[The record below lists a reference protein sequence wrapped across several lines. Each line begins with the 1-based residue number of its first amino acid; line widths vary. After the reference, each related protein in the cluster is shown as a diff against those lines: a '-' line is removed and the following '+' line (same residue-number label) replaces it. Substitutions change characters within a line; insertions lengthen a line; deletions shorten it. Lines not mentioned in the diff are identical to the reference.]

1 MEEEN
6 NRIVETLF
14 GLSGASDEHME
25 EVLSAI
31 PLFTERNMLS
41 EWDGLPVKSRL
52 PPEVEAGFK
61 TRNQWE
67 EQDLYPKDDA
77 RPVRMH
83 PSLRAKRIFD
93 YYYVS
98 DTDAGE
104 TEGAADE
111 ERQVRVTIRVD
122 AEVKRN
128 LQRQAKELDM
138 SVSEYIALLVMQP
151 YEDENGETD

>member
-6 NRIVETLF
+6 NRIVETLL

-83 PSLRAKRIFD
+83 PSSRAKRTFD
-93 YYYVS
+93 YYS
-98 DTDAGE
+98 
-104 TEGAADE
+104 
-111 ERQVRVTIRVD
+111 R
-122 AEVKRN
+122 
-128 LQRQAKELDM
+128 
-138 SVSEYIALLVMQP
+138 
-151 YEDENGETD
+151 EDSHFCKW

>member
-6 NRIVETLF
+6 NRIVETLL
-14 GLSGASDEHME
+14 GLSGATDDHME

-31 PLFTERNMLS
+31 PIFTEWNMLS
-41 EWDGLPVKSRL
+41 LWDGLPVKSRL
-52 PPEVEAGFK
+52 PPEVEDGFK

-67 EQDLYPKDDA
+67 EQNLYPKDDA

-83 PSLRAKRIFD
+83 PSPRAKRIF
-93 YYYVS
+93 YYYHVS
-98 DTDAGE
+98 DIGE
-104 TEGAADE
+104 ADQTEDDE
-111 ERQVRVTIRVD
+111 KQVSVTIRID

-138 SVSEYIALLVMQP
+138 SVSEYIALLVMHP
-151 YEDENGETD
+151 CDEDGETE

>member
-1 MEEEN
+1 METEN
-6 NRIVETLF
+6 DMIVETLL

-31 PLFTERNMLS
+31 PFFTDWNMLS
-41 EWDGLPVKSRL
+41 LWDGLPVKSRL

-67 EQDLYPKDDA
+67 EQNLCPKDDA

-83 PSLRAKRIFD
+83 PSPRAKRIF
-93 YYYVS
+93 YYYHVS
-98 DTDAGE
+98 DIGE
-104 TEGAADE
+104 ADQTEDGE
-111 ERQVRVTIRVD
+111 QPVRVTIRVD
-122 AEVKRN
+122 AGVKRN

-138 SVSEYIALLVMQP
+138 SVSEYIALLVMQL

>member
-6 NRIVETLF
+6 NRIVETLL

-41 EWDGLPVKSRL
+41 LWDGLPVKSRL

-83 PSLRAKRIFD
+83 PSSRAKRTFD
-93 YYYVS
+93 YYCVS
-98 DTDAGE
+98 DIGE
-104 TEGAADE
+104 ADQTEDDE
-111 ERQVRVTIRVD
+111 KQVSVTIRVD

-138 SVSEYIALLVMQP
+138 SVSEYIALLVMHP
-151 YEDENGETD
+151 CDEDGETE

>member
-6 NRIVETLF
+6 NRIVETLL

-41 EWDGLPVKSRL
+41 EWDGLPVK
-52 PPEVEAGFK
+52 
-61 TRNQWE
+61 QWE

-83 PSLRAKRIFD
+83 PSSRAKRTFD
-93 YYYVS
+93 YYCVS
-98 DTDAGE
+98 DIE
-104 TEGAADE
+104 EVQQTEE
-111 ERQVRVTIRVD
+111 EQVRMTIRVD

-138 SVSEYIALLVMQP
+138 SVSEYIALLVMHP
-151 YEDENGETD
+151 CDEDGETE

>member
-1 MEEEN
+1 METEN
-6 NRIVETLF
+6 DMIVETLL
-14 GLSGASDEHME
+14 GLSGASNEHME

-31 PLFTERNMLS
+31 PFFTEWNMLS
-41 EWDGLPVKSRL
+41 LWDGLPVKSRL

-67 EQDLYPKDDA
+67 EQNLCPKDDA

-83 PSLRAKRIFD
+83 PSPRAKRIF
-93 YYYVS
+93 YYYHVS
-98 DTDAGE
+98 DIGE
-104 TEGAADE
+104 ADQTEDGE
-111 ERQVRVTIRVD
+111 QPVRVTIRVD
-122 AEVKRN
+122 AGVKRN

-138 SVSEYIALLVMQP
+138 SVSEYIALLVMQL

>member
-1 MEEEN
+1 METEN
-6 NRIVETLF
+6 DMIVETLL

-31 PLFTERNMLS
+31 PFFTEWNMLS
-41 EWDGLPVKSRL
+41 LWDGLPVKSRL
-52 PPEVEAGFK
+52 PPEVEDGFK

-67 EQDLYPKDDA
+67 EQNLYPKDDA

-83 PSLRAKRIFD
+83 PSPRAKRIF
-93 YYYVS
+93 YYYHVS
-98 DTDAGE
+98 DIGE
-104 TEGAADE
+104 ADQTEDDE
-111 ERQVRVTIRVD
+111 KQVSVTIRVD

-138 SVSEYIALLVMQP
+138 SVSEYIALLVMHP
-151 YEDENGETD
+151 CDEDGETE

>member
-1 MEEEN
+1 METEN
-6 NRIVETLF
+6 DMIAEILL
-14 GLSGASDEHME
+14 GLSGASNEHME

-31 PLFTERNMLS
+31 PFFTEWNMLS
-41 EWDGLPVKSRL
+41 LWDGLPVKSRL

-67 EQDLYPKDDA
+67 EQNLCPKDDA

-83 PSLRAKRIFD
+83 PSPRAKRIF
-93 YYYVS
+93 YYYHVS
-98 DTDAGE
+98 DIGE
-104 TEGAADE
+104 ADQTEDGE
-111 ERQVRVTIRVD
+111 QPVRVTIRVD
-122 AEVKRN
+122 AGVKRN

>member
-1 MEEEN
+1 METEN
-6 NRIVETLF
+6 DMIVETLL
-14 GLSGASDEHME
+14 GLSGASNEHME

-31 PLFTERNMLS
+31 PFFTEWNMLS
-41 EWDGLPVKSRL
+41 LWDGLPVKGRL

-67 EQDLYPKDDA
+67 EQNLCPKDDA

-83 PSLRAKRIFD
+83 PSPRAKRIF
-93 YYYVS
+93 YYYHVS
-98 DTDAGE
+98 DIGE
-104 TEGAADE
+104 ADQTEDGE
-111 ERQVRVTIRVD
+111 QPVRVTIRVD
-122 AEVKRN
+122 AGVKRN

>member
-1 MEEEN
+1 METEN
-6 NRIVETLF
+6 DMIAEILL
-14 GLSGASDEHME
+14 GLSGATDDHME

-31 PLFTERNMLS
+31 PIFTEWNMLS
-41 EWDGLPVKSRL
+41 LWDGLPVKSRL
-52 PPEVEAGFK
+52 PPEVEDGFK

-67 EQDLYPKDDA
+67 EQNLYPKDDA

-83 PSLRAKRIFD
+83 PSPRAKRIF
-93 YYYVS
+93 YYYHVS
-98 DTDAGE
+98 DIGE
-104 TEGAADE
+104 ADQTEDDE
-111 ERQVRVTIRVD
+111 KQVSVTIRVD

>member
-6 NRIVETLF
+6 NRIVETLL
-14 GLSGASDEHME
+14 GLSGASDDHME

-31 PLFTERNMLS
+31 PIFTEWNMLS
-41 EWDGLPVKSRL
+41 LWDGLPVKSRL
-52 PPEVEAGFK
+52 PPEVEDGFK

-83 PSLRAKRIFD
+83 PSSRAKRTFD
-93 YYYVS
+93 YYCVS
-98 DTDAGE
+98 DIE
-104 TEGAADE
+104 EVQQTEE
-111 ERQVRVTIRVD
+111 EQVRMTIRVD

-138 SVSEYIALLVMQP
+138 SVSEYIALLVMHP
-151 YEDENGETD
+151 CDEDGETE

>member
-1 MEEEN
+1 METEN
-6 NRIVETLF
+6 DMIVETLL
-14 GLSGASDEHME
+14 GLSGASNEHME

-31 PLFTERNMLS
+31 PFFTEWNMLS
-41 EWDGLPVKSRL
+41 LWDGLPVKSRL

-67 EQDLYPKDDA
+67 EQNLCPKDDA

-83 PSLRAKRIFD
+83 PSPRAKRIF
-93 YYYVS
+93 YYYHVS
-98 DTDAGE
+98 DIGE
-104 TEGAADE
+104 ADQTEDDE
-111 ERQVRVTIRVD
+111 KQVSVTIRVD

-138 SVSEYIALLVMQP
+138 SVSEYIALLVMHP
-151 YEDENGETD
+151 CDEDGETE

>member
-1 MEEEN
+1 METEN
-6 NRIVETLF
+6 DMIVETLL

-31 PLFTERNMLS
+31 PFFTEWNMLS
-41 EWDGLPVKSRL
+41 LWDGLPVKSRL

-67 EQDLYPKDDA
+67 EQNLCPKDDA

-83 PSLRAKRIFD
+83 PSPRAKRIF
-93 YYYVS
+93 YYYHVS
-98 DTDAGE
+98 DIGE
-104 TEGAADE
+104 ADQTEDDE
-111 ERQVRVTIRVD
+111 KQVRMTIRVD

-138 SVSEYIALLVMQP
+138 SVSEYIALLVMHP
-151 YEDENGETD
+151 CDEDGETE

>member
-1 MEEEN
+1 METEN
-6 NRIVETLF
+6 DMIVETLL

-31 PLFTERNMLS
+31 PIFTEWNMLS
-41 EWDGLPVKSRL
+41 LWDGLPVKSRL
-52 PPEVEAGFK
+52 PPEVEDGFK

-67 EQDLYPKDDA
+67 EQNLYPKDDA

-83 PSLRAKRIFD
+83 PSPRAKRIF
-93 YYYVS
+93 YYYHVS
-98 DTDAGE
+98 DIGE
-104 TEGAADE
+104 ADQTEDDE
-111 ERQVRVTIRVD
+111 KQVSVTIRVD

-138 SVSEYIALLVMQP
+138 SVSEYIALLVMHP
-151 YEDENGETD
+151 CDEDGETE

>member
-6 NRIVETLF
+6 NRIVETLL
-14 GLSGASDEHME
+14 GLSGATDEHME

-52 PPEVEAGFK
+52 PPEVEDGFK

-67 EQDLYPKDDA
+67 EQNLYPKDDA

-83 PSLRAKRIFD
+83 PSPRAKRIL
-93 YYYVS
+93 YYYHVS
-98 DTDAGE
+98 DIGE
-104 TEGAADE
+104 ADQTEDDE
-111 ERQVRVTIRVD
+111 KQVSVTIRVD

-138 SVSEYIALLVMQP
+138 SVSEYIALLVMHP
-151 YEDENGETD
+151 CDEDGETE

>member
-1 MEEEN
+1 METEN
-6 NRIVETLF
+6 DMIVETLL

-31 PLFTERNMLS
+31 PFFTEWNMLS
-41 EWDGLPVKSRL
+41 LWDGLPVKSRL
-52 PPEVEAGFK
+52 PPEVEDGFK

-67 EQDLYPKDDA
+67 EQNLCPKDDA

-83 PSLRAKRIFD
+83 PSPRAKRIF
-93 YYYVS
+93 YYYHVS
-98 DTDAGE
+98 DIGE
-104 TEGAADE
+104 ADQTEDDE
-111 ERQVRVTIRVD
+111 KQVSVTIRVD

-138 SVSEYIALLVMQP
+138 SVSEYIALLVMHP
-151 YEDENGETD
+151 CDEDGETE

>member
-6 NRIVETLF
+6 NRIVETLL

-52 PPEVEAGFK
+52 PPEVKAGFK

-67 EQDLYPKDDA
+67 EQNLYPKDDA

-83 PSLRAKRIFD
+83 PSPRAKRIF
-93 YYYVS
+93 YYYHVS
-98 DTDAGE
+98 DIGE
-104 TEGAADE
+104 ADQTEDDE
-111 ERQVRVTIRVD
+111 KQVSVTIRVD

-138 SVSEYIALLVMQP
+138 SVSEYIALLVMHP
-151 YEDENGETD
+151 CDEDGETE

>member
-6 NRIVETLF
+6 NRIVETLL

-67 EQDLYPKDDA
+67 DQAVSLKDGA

-83 PSLRAKRIFD
+83 PSPRAQRTFD
-93 YYYVS
+93 YYHVS

-104 TEGAADE
+104 TEGAVDE
-111 ERQVRVTIRVD
+111 GRQVRVTIRVN